1 MTMITMS
8 MTMTMTDTTT
18 TTSTSTA
25 MIKTL
30 TAGLLLSLLFSCNPR
45 LSNGLRRK
53 DLHKDVEITTT
64 MGVIIIRLSDST
76 PLHRNNFLSL
86 VKKTYYDSL
95 LFHRVIRNFMIQ
107 SGDPDSKYGHPGK
120 PMSQGGSGGPGYTIP
135 AEFRPYLFHQ
145 RGALGAARMGDDV
158 NPTRASSGSQ
168 FYIVEGK
175 RWTDA
180 GLDSTER
187 FRLKGWKI
195 PPDQRAVYKEQG
207 GSPHLD
213 QQYTVFGEVVKGM
226 EVVDSIAA
234 VKTSGPPADRPLTD
248 VRILQMKLVGRKKG
262 LADAV
267 SPGLK

>member
-1 MTMITMS
+1 MITDTTTVKS
-8 MTMTMTDTTT
+8 TTGTDTTT
-18 TTSTSTA
+18 TTSISTA

-30 TAGLLLSLLFSCNPR
+30 TAGLLLALLVSCNPR

-86 VKKTYYDSL
+86 VKKGYYDSL

-107 SGDPDSKYGHPGK
+107 SGDPDSRDGHPGK

-135 AEFRPYLFHQ
+135 AEFRPYLFHK
-145 RGALGAARMGDDV
+145 RGALGAARNGDDV

-180 GLDSTER
+180 GLDSTVK

-234 VKTSGPPADRPLTD
+234 VKTSGPPLDRPLTD
-248 VRILQMKLVGRKKG
+248 VRILKMKLIPRKTG
-262 LADAV
+262 LV
-267 SPGLK
+267 K